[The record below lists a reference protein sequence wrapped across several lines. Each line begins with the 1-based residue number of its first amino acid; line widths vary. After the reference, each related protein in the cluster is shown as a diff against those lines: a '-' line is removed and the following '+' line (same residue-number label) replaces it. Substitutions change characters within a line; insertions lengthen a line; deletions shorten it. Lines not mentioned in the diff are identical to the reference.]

1 MAATHMT
8 EAIVKEQFLF
18 FAVRRYMLK
27 VVLWELYMYIL
38 KIFFSHHVHHLVVC
52 TLSVCGFEV
61 ASYDFLS
68 L

>member
-27 VVLWELYMYIL
+27 VVLWELYIYSIES
-38 KIFFSHHVHHLVVC
+38 IF
-52 TLSVCGFEV
+52 
-61 ASYDFLS
+61 
-68 L
+68 